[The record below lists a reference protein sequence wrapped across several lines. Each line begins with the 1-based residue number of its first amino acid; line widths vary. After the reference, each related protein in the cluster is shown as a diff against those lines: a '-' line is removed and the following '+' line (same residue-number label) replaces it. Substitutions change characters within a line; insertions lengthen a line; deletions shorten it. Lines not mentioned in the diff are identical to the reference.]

1 MNLFE
6 KAIAFVRSVGH
17 RSEEHNLIND
27 FVNYVGKEVSI
38 VENFLK
44 SKQLD
49 ADDQARAVVSNF
61 VAEIAP
67 VDPTPVLVAPPPV
80 VPEAAPE
87 VAPVPEATP
96 EVAPTP
102 EIAPEATPTPPAAS

>member
-44 SKQLD
+44 SKQMET
-49 ADDQARAVVSNF
+49 DDQAKTVITNF

-67 VDPTPVLVAPPPV
+67 VDPTPVVIAPPPV
-80 VPEAAPE
+80 IPEPTPE
-87 VAPVPEATP
+87 VAPAPEATP
-96 EVAPTP
+96 EVAPAP
-102 EIAPEATPTPPAAS
+102 EVAPEATPTPPAAS

>member
-17 RSEEHNLIND
+17 RVEEHNLIND
-27 FVNYVGKEVSI
+27 FVNYVGKETSI

-44 SKQLD
+44 SKQME

-67 VDPTPVLVAPPPV
+67 VNPTPVLVAPPPV
-80 VPEAAPE
+80 VETPANVTVNVEESASATVTVTTPINPEQN
-87 VAPVPEATP
+87 VA
-96 EVAPTP
+96 
-102 EIAPEATPTPPAAS
+102 S